1 MVKGLY
7 TAYTGMINE
16 QRRMDILSNNLA
28 NANTTGYKKEGAT
41 SAAFADELA
50 LRIHDSSWNYLPQGL
65 GDINMGVKIGQTY
78 TNYDQGSFKVTDVK
92 SDLAIDGNGFFAI
105 EFLDKQGN
113 ASVKYTR
120 DGAFTVDENGYIVT
134 SDGDHLLN
142 RNAALSGQTGEAG
155 WVQIDPLQDYA
166 VDREGN
172 IWQNEAIVGDIGL
185 VDLDNYD
192 YFEKYGENLY
202 NVVEGGNI
210 AAADGQIVQGTLE
223 ASNVNVVDEMVNLIA
238 ISRAYEA
245 NQKMIQTED
254 TTMEMAV
261 SQVGQVG

>member
-1 MVKGLY
+1 M
-7 TAYTGMINE
+7 
-16 QRRMDILSNNLA
+16 
-28 NANTTGYKKEGAT
+28 
-41 SAAFADELA
+41 
-50 LRIHDSSWNYLPQGL
+50 
-65 GDINMGVKIGQTY
+65 
-78 TNYDQGSFKVTDVK
+78 K

-202 NVVEGGNI
+202 NVVDGGNI